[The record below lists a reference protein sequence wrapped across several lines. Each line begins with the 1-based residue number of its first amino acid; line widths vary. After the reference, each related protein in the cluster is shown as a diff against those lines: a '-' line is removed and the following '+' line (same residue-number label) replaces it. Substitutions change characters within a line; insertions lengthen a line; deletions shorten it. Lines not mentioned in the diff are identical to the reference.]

1 MKLEILGIKKEAEKD
16 GFKVLT
22 IDTSKAKHQGIA
34 WRTLGDFG
42 KKKWEN
48 WIVLNRA
55 KERLKFI
62 YL

>member
-1 MKLEILGIKKEAEKD
+1 MEAIKE
-16 GFKVLT
+16 T
-22 IDTSKAKHQGIA
+22 IRGEFTVFTVDTSKAKHQGIA

-42 KKKWEN
+42 KRKYEN

-62 YL
+62 YV

>member
-1 MKLEILGIKKEAEKD
+1 METFGIKKETMKD
-16 GFKVLT
+16 GFTILT

-42 KKKWEN
+42 KRKYEN

-55 KERLKFI
+55 KEKLKFI